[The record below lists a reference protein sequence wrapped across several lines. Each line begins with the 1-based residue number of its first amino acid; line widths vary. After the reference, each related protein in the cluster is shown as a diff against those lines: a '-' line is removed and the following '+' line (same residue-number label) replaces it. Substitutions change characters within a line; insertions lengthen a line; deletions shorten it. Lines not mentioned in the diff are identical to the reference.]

1 MCVQRWLL
9 LEGSAALVT
18 LVAALFTV
26 DLDVVPQ
33 VVHTHK
39 RLAALLTYVGLVR
52 PMSLD
57 VFAQSRWEFERE
69 ATDGALMFLSVV
81 NAAMLLKGALV
92 FERFI
97 TLLADIFRDV
107 LCLLKVVLQ
116 TQNIQERFTTLRT
129 FVIFNPWLLA
139 RLFFKRG
146 QKIV

>member
-1 MCVQRWLL
+1 MRVQRWLL
-9 LEGSAALVT
+9 LEGGAALVT
-18 LVAALFTV
+18 LVASLLTV

-52 PMSLD
+52 PVSLD
-57 VFAQSRWEFERE
+57 VFVQSRWEFERE

-97 TLLADIFRDV
+97 TLLADILRDV

-116 TQNIQERFTTLRT
+116 TQNIQESFTTLRT
-129 FVIFNPWLLA
+129 FVIFNPWFLA
-139 RLFFKRG
+139 RLFFERG

>member
-1 MCVQRWLL
+1 MRVQSWLL
-9 LEGSAALVT
+9 FEGSAALVT
-18 LVAALFTV
+18 LVASLLAV

-52 PMSLD
+52 PVSLD
-57 VFAQSRWEFERE
+57 VFVQSRWEFERE

-97 TLLADIFRDV
+97 TLLADI
-107 LCLLKVVLQ
+107 L
-116 TQNIQERFTTLRT
+116 
-129 FVIFNPWLLA
+129 
-139 RLFFKRG
+139 
-146 QKIV
+146 